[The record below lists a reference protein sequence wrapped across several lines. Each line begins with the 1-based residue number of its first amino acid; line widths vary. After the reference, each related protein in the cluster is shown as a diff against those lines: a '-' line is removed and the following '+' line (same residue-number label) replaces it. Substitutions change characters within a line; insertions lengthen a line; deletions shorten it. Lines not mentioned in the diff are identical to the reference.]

1 MMSLRNTGA
10 TSPRGLPVLLIIP
23 LTILTQVRSQSLPP
37 ERPKTET
44 VRGTVIN
51 AVTQAPIPRALVLT
65 PDNRI
70 AVLTDGEGHFE
81 LTLPKQDPGTGSF
94 GSFIGSA
101 FSAPRLYARHGE
113 SFFLVA
119 RKPGFLDDVGSTKS
133 NAAQSSSDELIIAL
147 MPEAIIK
154 GRITLASGDAALGIM
169 VQLFSRQVVDGLPRW
184 TQGEMARANSSGEFR
199 FAELRPGSYRLVTRE
214 FMDNDPVTNVPG
226 AQQYGYPPVYYP
238 GASDFP
244 GSSTIELTGGQE
256 FEADLSLTRRAYYPV
271 HIPIANAQGTDL
283 NVSVQGQRGPG
294 YSLGYNAIEP
304 RVEGLLP
311 NGNYVIEASSFGQ
324 NSVSGTVAIHV
335 TGAPVDGPA
344 MTLVPASSI
353 QLNVKEEFADTSWNS
368 SGGWTDGRH
377 TFALHGPR
385 LYLNATVE
393 SVEDITQG
401 QFSGQMRSPTG
412 PNDDSMVIEN
422 LVPGRYW
429 LRLHTGRGY
438 IASATQ
444 GSTDLLRQPLTIG
457 SGPAAPIE
465 VTVRDDVAE
474 LDGTVTALA
483 QPSTRNAEAA
493 ESGQV
498 MVYCVP
504 LPDSSGE
511 FTQLGVSSDGKFTS
525 PQMAPGDYRI
535 LAFYG
540 THEQLPYRDREA
552 MKAYESNG
560 TVVHLSAGQKAT
572 VQVQT
577 ILSE

>member
-1 MMSLRNTGA
+1 MMSLRNAGA
-10 TSPRGLPVLLIIP
+10 TSLRGLPLLVVIL
-23 LTILTQVRSQSLPP
+23 LTIVTQAGAQGLQRERS
-37 ERPKTET
+37 ENNI

-51 AVTQAPIPRALVLT
+51 AVTQAAISRALVLT

-94 GSFIGSA
+94 GSYMGSA
-101 FSAPRLYARHGE
+101 FSAPRLYARRGQ

-119 RKPGFLDDVGSTKS
+119 RKPGFLDDAGGRRS
-133 NAAQSSSDELIIAL
+133 NGAQSSSDELIIAL

-154 GRITLASGDAALGIM
+154 GRITVTSGDAALGIM

-184 TQGEMARANSSGEFR
+184 TQGEMASANSAGEFR
-199 FAELRPGSYRLVTRE
+199 FAELRPGSYKLVTRE

-226 AQQYGYPPVYYP
+226 SQQYGYPPVYYP
-238 GASDFP
+238 GTSDFS
-244 GSSTIELTGGQE
+244 GSSTIEITAGQE
-256 FEADLSLTRRAYYPV
+256 FEADLSLARQAYYPV
-271 HIPIANAQGTDL
+271 HIPIANAQGVAGLD
-283 NVSVQGQRGPG
+283 VSVQGQRGPG
-294 YSLGYNAIEP
+294 YSLGYNASEQ

-311 NGNYVIEASSFGQ
+311 NGNYVVEASTFGQ
-324 NSVSGTVAIHV
+324 NAVNGSVSLHV
-335 TGAPVDGPA
+335 TGAPIDGPA
-344 MTLVPASSI
+344 ITLLPSSSI
-353 QLNVKEEFADTSWNS
+353 KLDVREEFNDTNWNTS
-368 SGGWTDGRH
+368 TTWTDGKR
-377 TFALHGPR
+377 TFTGPR
-385 LYLNATVE
+385 TYLQASVE
-393 SVEDITQG
+393 SADDFVQ
-401 QFSGQMRSPTG
+401 QPSGVIRPPSG
-412 PNDDSMVIEN
+412 PNDDSLVIEN

-444 GSTDLLRQPLTIG
+444 GTTDLLRQPLTIG

-483 QPSTRNAEAA
+483 QQSNMGAEAS
-493 ESGQV
+493 EPGQV

-504 LPDSSGE
+504 LPDSPGE
-511 FTQLGVSSDGKFTS
+511 FMQVPVSDDGKFTS
-525 PQMAPGDYRI
+525 PQIAPGDYRI

-540 THEQLPYRDREA
+540 RHEELAYRDREA
-552 MKAYESNG
+552 MKAYESKG
-560 TVVHLSAGQKAT
+560 IVVHLGAGQKAT
-572 VQVQT
+572 VQIQT